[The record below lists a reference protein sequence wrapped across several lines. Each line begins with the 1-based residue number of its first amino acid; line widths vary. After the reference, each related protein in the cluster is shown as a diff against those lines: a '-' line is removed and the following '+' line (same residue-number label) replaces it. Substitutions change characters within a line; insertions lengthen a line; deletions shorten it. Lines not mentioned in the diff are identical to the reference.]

1 MSTVIILKVVVDLN
15 LYHSF
20 LIKHAAVFH
29 PNQKDK
35 TSEHRLQKKQK
46 KANIEN
52 KDKEKRGGFVNHLI
66 PGRNFE

>member
-35 TSEHRLQKKQK
+35 TSEHRLQKKIEK
-46 KANIEN
+46 KPIW
-52 KDKEKRGGFVNHLI
+52 KTKTKKRFVNHLI

>member
-35 TSEHRLQKKQK
+35 TSEHRLQKNRK
-46 KANIEN
+46 KPIW
-52 KDKEKRGGFVNHLI
+52 KTKTKKRFVNHLI

>member
-35 TSEHRLQKKQK
+35 TSEHRLQKKV
-46 KANIEN
+46 
-52 KDKEKRGGFVNHLI
+52 EKSQYRKQRQRKQRDL
-66 PGRNFE
+66 